1 MRILMRKNRWAFYI
15 RLSRED
21 GDRAESLSV
30 VHQKLKLS
38 EYAKTHP
45 ELTPY
50 SWYIDDGYTG
60 TNYDRPAFL
69 RLLQDIEAGHI
80 CGVLVKDLSRLG
92 RNNVKTSHYVHEYF
106 PGHKVRFIAIDDAVD
121 KDFFDIDTSKDMMI
135 DLKNM
140 FNGFYPRDISAKVR
154 STFRAKQCAG
164 QFIGA
169 FAAYGYRKSPS
180 NHNKLLIDEPAA
192 AIVRRIFCEYLSG
205 IGASQ
210 IAKRL
215 NEEQIPCPS
224 LYKQMHE
231 MAYHNANVRPGNG
244 WTYSSVRNILRN
256 PVYTG
261 NMVQNRSFRQVCSK
275 KALPLPPEQWIT
287 VEATHPA
294 IVSSELFDRVNTL
307 LSHAPRQPQ
316 KRYVHLFTGLLHCAD
331 CGGSMVRICR
341 NGTVRFRCG
350 TYNRLGLRGCTSHSV
365 CETALTNAVRN
376 DLEAHGIPLPAESSL
391 NRALVCSVIRQITIH
406 EDGSADISYLN

>member
-1 MRILMRKNRWAFYI
+1 MLSHIAYYVDSLIIFCSRLSYSNTNHQQAPKELSEMRILMRKNRWAFYI

-38 EYAKTHP
+38 EYAKTHS

-192 AIVRRIFCEYLSG
+192 AIVRRIFCE
-205 IGASQ
+205 
-210 IAKRL
+210 
-215 NEEQIPCPS
+215 
-224 LYKQMHE
+224 
-231 MAYHNANVRPGNG
+231 
-244 WTYSSVRNILRN
+244 
-256 PVYTG
+256 
-261 NMVQNRSFRQVCSK
+261 
-275 KALPLPPEQWIT
+275 
-287 VEATHPA
+287 
-294 IVSSELFDRVNTL
+294 
-307 LSHAPRQPQ
+307 
-316 KRYVHLFTGLLHCAD
+316 
-331 CGGSMVRICR
+331 
-341 NGTVRFRCG
+341 
-350 TYNRLGLRGCTSHSV
+350 
-365 CETALTNAVRN
+365 
-376 DLEAHGIPLPAESSL
+376 
-391 NRALVCSVIRQITIH
+391 
-406 EDGSADISYLN
+406 